1 MEGQG
6 ASSNSQ
12 QATGSLP
19 LQVRAQPAKPQAG
32 PAPPPGDTLVHFFQ
46 SLEDY
51 TPTIPDAVT
60 SHYLGKA
67 GFETDD
73 PRIIRLV
80 SLAAQKFV
88 SDVANDAL
96 QHCRSRGAGQSSK
109 KAGGGSGGSKDKK
122 YTLTVEDLREAL
134 SEYGIHLKKPHYFT

>member
-1 MEGQG
+1 MSE
-6 ASSNSQ
+6 SQ
-12 QATGSLP
+12 ANAPKDSQ
-19 LQVRAQPAKPQAG
+19 PQAQ
-32 PAPPPGDTLVHFFQ
+32 AVASRTASAQPPGDTLVNFFQ
-46 SLEDY
+46 NLDDY

-60 SHYLGKA
+60 SYYLGKA

-109 KAGGGSGGSKDKK
+109 KSGKEKK

-134 SEYGIHLKKPHYFT
+134 IEYGIHLKKPHYFT